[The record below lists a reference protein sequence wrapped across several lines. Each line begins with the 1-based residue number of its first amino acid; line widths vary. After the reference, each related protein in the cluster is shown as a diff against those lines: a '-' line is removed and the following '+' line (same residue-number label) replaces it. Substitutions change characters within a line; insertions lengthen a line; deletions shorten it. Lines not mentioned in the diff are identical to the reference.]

1 MSRTNIWPFQQLHFP
16 NGKFV
21 FFNLNAAVLVRPRRA
36 EAKRWMSVLG
46 VWRAG
51 VKMNKGGGGGGGGR
65 CWGGREQ
72 SRRRQ
77 HGVELQPHPTE
88 HAP

>member
-1 MSRTNIWPFQQLHFP
+1 M
-16 NGKFV
+16 
-21 FFNLNAAVLVRPRRA
+21 
-36 EAKRWMSVLG
+36 LG

-51 VKMNKGGGGGGGGR
+51 VKMNKGGGGGGGGGGGR

-72 SRRRQ
+72 TRRSCEKRQ
-77 HGVELQPHPTE
+77 HGVELQPHPGRTE